1 MSFSCRRGLKSNQK
15 VIGCLHN
22 IHATITTT
30 YMCYQ
35 ANSYCSSQD
44 SQLDKT
50 VDDFSLAVVS
60 MVPFGSAED
69 NKKKISWLEPAWFFH
84 V

>member
-1 MSFSCRRGLKSNQK
+1 MSFSCRRGFKSNQK

-22 IHATITTT
+22 IHATITKT

-60 MVPFGSAED
+60 MVPFGSVED
-69 NKKKISWLEPAWFFH
+69 SRKISWLEPAWFFH